1 MSQSSRN
8 WAAPRPFGPRTHIHP
23 KDDSPDWT
31 LPSPIRKKEGSPL
44 QHPVSTL
51 RGPAEKLE
59 IGRGPQRPPRPA
71 RRPPAPHRS
80 PGGHGAGQPSRRA
93 SAHGRAEA
101 SLPPAAAPG
110 LPKAA
115 AAPADAGPGAD
126 ERLPRKVLSLRGGNV
141 IGRVP
146 TRPPHPYPRGA
157 GKPAQTPRTFGGSR
171 WRMQSWGL
179 HPGRRGPGGLHTSAF
194 GKEGGSPLSQQLGL
208 QGTGCTGPEVQG
220 AGPWLEPRLNP
231 GRCPPHAQA
240 WLGDC
245 PCAGPWPP
253 AAAQR
258 QGL

>member
-1 MSQSSRN
+1 M
-8 WAAPRPFGPRTHIHP
+8 HIHP

-59 IGRGPQRPPRPA
+59 TGRGPQR
-71 RRPPAPHRS
+71 PAPHRS
-80 PGGHGAGQPSRRA
+80 PGGHGAGQPSRQA

-157 GKPAQTPRTFGGSR
+157 GKPAQTPKTFGGSR

-220 AGPWLEPRLNP
+220 AGALAGATPESGPVPPPRP
-231 GRCPPHAQA
+231 GLAGGLSLRWPLASSCCPEAGA
-240 WLGDC
+240 LRMCFCSSSEDLGVC
-245 PCAGPWPP
+245 TMGSLWAELG
-253 AAAQR
+253 
-258 QGL
+258 